1 MKTKGACT
9 MSTAVTDS
17 DREEVLGELEAYYT
31 DKLAAV
37 AAKRTGHLKPSQAH
51 ELTVDGTVH
60 VRIDPS
66 RKQLVV
72 TWGT

>member
-1 MKTKGACT
+1 

-37 AAKRTGHLKPSQAH
+37 AAKRGHAKPTQSREFA
-51 ELTVDGTVH
+51 VDGTVH

-72 TWGT
+72 SWGQ